1 MILVAPV
8 TSRFS
13 THAPLIIIDPAS
25 DNELIPSVSADNRT
39 GAVAVMTHLIE
50 LGHRR
55 IGFISGRQT
64 LLSAKQREAGYLHA
78 LAQADIET
86 DLGYSRKTADI

>member
-1 MILVAPV
+1 
-8 TSRFS
+8 
-13 THAPLIIIDPAS
+13 
-25 DNELIPSVSADNRT
+25 
-39 GAVAVMTHLIE
+39 MTHLIE

-64 LLSAKQREAGYLHA
+64 LLSAKQREAGSLHA

-86 DLGYSRKTADI
+86 GLGYSRKTADI